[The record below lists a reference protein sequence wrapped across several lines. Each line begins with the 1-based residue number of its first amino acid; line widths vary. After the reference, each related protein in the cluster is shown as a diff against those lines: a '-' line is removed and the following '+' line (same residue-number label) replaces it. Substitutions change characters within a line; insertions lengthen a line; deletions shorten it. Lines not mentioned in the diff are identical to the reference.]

1 MSVCLSL
8 GSTQPVAKAK
18 ESEIRSDGTSSFLPF
33 RIFVLIFTRKMNAI
47 KSAQPHRKR
56 NGATGRNSQRKRQR
70 KRQEKPPAPK
80 PACCVCSVDDTP
92 PQYKCPRCNAQ
103 YCSVAC
109 CKKHKETCS
118 QEKKPQEGK
127 IENPSKYANQLPFLL
142 TSNQSLSRRGDLEDD
157 DDDDDDSMDE
167 EWKMNEEMKTTLSRS
182 QWLRNE
188 LKDGGLKDLIAQ
200 IVSAGNGKH
209 LVLQQVKERYPIFK
223 TFLDKLLLVAG
234 VLERQDAGGDEEEE
248 PFEELLERDWDEDR
262 PTLALK
268 SRNIRV
274 LPVFEP
280 IQHSS
285 SSSESSDESDSSS
298 EESDSS
304 SSSEDEDSS

>member
-1 MSVCLSL
+1 
-8 GSTQPVAKAK
+8 
-18 ESEIRSDGTSSFLPF
+18 
-33 RIFVLIFTRKMNAI
+33 MNAI

-70 KRQEKPPAPK
+70 NNRQEKPPAPK
-80 PACCVCSVDDTP
+80 PACCVCSVNDTP
-92 PQYKCPRCNAQ
+92 PQYKCPRCKAQ

-127 IENPSKYANQLPFLL
+127 VENPSKYANQLPFPL
-142 TSNQSLSRRGDLEDD
+142 TSNQPFSRQGDLEDD
-157 DDDDDDSMDE
+157 EDDDDSMDE
-167 EWKMNEEMKTTLSRS
+167 EWKINEEMKSTLSRS
-182 QWLRNE
+182 EWLRNE

-200 IVSAGNGKH
+200 IVSAGNRKD
-209 LVLQQVKERYPIFK
+209 LVLLQVKERYPSFK

-234 VLERQDAGGDEEEE
+234 VLERQNFGDEQEE
-248 PFEELLERDWDEDR
+248 PFEKLLERDWDENR

-268 SRNIRV
+268 SRDERV

-285 SSSESSDESDSSS
+285 SSSEGSD
-298 EESDSS
+298 ESDSS
-304 SSSEDEDSS
+304 SSSEDEDSKSASSSSSDD

>member
-1 MSVCLSL
+1 V
-8 GSTQPVAKAK
+8 
-18 ESEIRSDGTSSFLPF
+18 
-33 RIFVLIFTRKMNAI
+33 
-47 KSAQPHRKR
+47 
-56 NGATGRNSQRKRQR
+56 
-70 KRQEKPPAPK
+70 
-80 PACCVCSVDDTP
+80 
-92 PQYKCPRCNAQ
+92 
-103 YCSVAC
+103 C

-127 IENPSKYANQLPFLL
+127 VKNPSKYANQLPFQL
-142 TSNQSLSRRGDLEDD
+142 TSNQSFSRRGDLEDD
-157 DDDDDDSMDE
+157 DDDDSMDE
-167 EWKMNEEMKTTLSRS
+167 EWKINEEMKSTLPRS
-182 QWLRNE
+182 EWLRNE

-209 LVLQQVKERYPIFK
+209 LVLQQVKERYPSFK

-234 VLERQDAGGDEEEE
+234 VLERQDSGDEEEE

-268 SRNIRV
+268 SKNIRV

-285 SSSESSDESDSSS
+285 SSSESS

-304 SSSEDEDSS
+304 SSSEDEDSKSAGSSSSDD